1 MDEIDKPPIKAPHR
15 KNKRKKILTV
25 IDLYK
30 SISDA
35 PVGQGCLIDISYG
48 GASIESTVIFAK
60 EQPIILNIPL
70 SENDRYSITGKVLRI
85 QKLSLQ
91 TYNYGIRF
99 EKMSFMERLKLVMKV
114 IPVLLKGQP
123 I

>member
-1 MDEIDKPPIKAPHR
+1 MAEIDKPPIKAPHR
-15 KNKRKKILTV
+15 KNKRKKILAV

-60 EQPIILNIPL
+60 EHPYLTYPFPKLTGIPL
-70 SENDRYSITGKVLRI
+70 PA
-85 QKLSLQ
+85 
-91 TYNYGIRF
+91 
-99 EKMSFMERLKLVMKV
+99 MC
-114 IPVLLKGQP
+114 
-123 I
+123 